1 MKEET
6 PIDAARR
13 EAYKAGYIDGWKRA
27 AALKQELR
35 RVFGMENYLEEEAE
49 EKQAEQE
56 AEKAFAERTERK
68 E

>member
-6 PIDAARR
+6 HIDAARR

-35 RVFGMENYLEEEAE
+35 RVFGMKNHLEEEAE

-56 AEKAFAERTERK
+56 AEKALAERTERK

>member
-13 EAYKAGYIDGWKRA
+13 EAYKTGYIDGWKRA

-35 RVFGMENYLEEEAE
+35 RVFGMKRYLEEEAE

-56 AEKAFAERTERK
+56 AEKALAEMGGK
-68 E
+68 S